1 MTEALFSTSNL
12 RKTRLTTERSIDPGK
27 IHKRFVQSARAM
39 PEKDVVERLNFFE
52 KKVLKAL
59 HELKSGSP
67 EDILRKSGL
76 SQQVEVMNA
85 SSWLQAK
92 GLVKME
98 ENITRHYS
106 LKRPDVASKTLPEK
120 VAAEVLLAHHNG
132 RGSMADLKKS
142 GKLKDEEIS
151 IALGW
156 IRKKGWG
163 EISKDGKNTV
173 ITLTEKGKQSLNK
186 KGEDELVIERL
197 AEGPLPEKEIP
208 PELLE
213 QLRSRKDIL
222 NEKLTT
228 SRTISLTREGAEV
241 AALELKMK
249 EEVAQLTPELI
260 QTGKWRE
267 VKVRKYDVKAFAP
280 SVHGGRLHPMTM
292 LIEKCRDAFLK
303 MGFKE
308 IAGGYVES
316 AFWNMDVLFTAQD
329 HPAREMQ
336 DTFYIEKPERID
348 LSKDQKLV
356 EIIKQVHENGWKT
369 GSLGWR
375 YEWSKGEAER
385 ALLRTHT
392 TVNTVR
398 YIAQNPQIPFKVFSI
413 GRIFRNEAMDST
425 HLPEFTQIEGIV
437 CEDGANFD
445 MLCAVLKEFYRRMG
459 IAQTRLRPGYFPY
472 TEPSVEVEIMWNGQW
487 MELGGAG
494 VFRPEVTMPLGI
506 DKPVLAWGLGLER
519 LGMLLW
525 GLDDI
530 RDIYVSDMDWLK
542 KMPQI

>member
-1 MTEALFSTSNL
+1 
-12 RKTRLTTERSIDPGK
+12 
-27 IHKRFVQSARAM
+27 M
-39 PEKDVVERLNFFE
+39 PEKDVVEQLNFFE

-59 HELKSGSP
+59 HELKSASP
-67 EDILRKSGL
+67 EDILKKSGL
-76 SQQVEVMNA
+76 SQLVEVMNA

-92 GLVKME
+92 GLVKIE

-106 LKRPDVASKTLPEK
+106 LRKPEVASRPLPEK
-120 VAAEVLLAHHNG
+120 VAVEVLLKHHNG
-132 RGSMADLKKS
+132 KGSMADLKKS
-142 GKLKDEEIS
+142 GKLKDDEIS

-156 IRKKGWG
+156 IKKKGWG
-163 EISKDGKNTV
+163 DISKDGKDTV
-173 ITLTEKGKQSLNK
+173 ITLTEKGKQALQQ
-186 KGEDELVIERL
+186 KGDDEHVIGRL
-197 AEGPLPEKEIP
+197 AKGPLSEHDIP
-208 PELLE
+208 SDVLE

-222 NEKLTT
+222 NERHAT
-228 SRTISLTREGAEV
+228 SRTIALTKDGAAV
-241 AALELKMK
+241 AALDLKMK

-260 QTGKWRE
+260 QTGRWRDVE
-267 VKVRKYDVKAFAP
+267 VRKYDVKAFAP
-280 SVHGGRLHPMTM
+280 SVYGGRLHPMTM

-308 IAGGYVES
+308 IAGQYVES

-336 DTFYIEKPERID
+336 DTFYIEDPERID
-348 LSKDQKLV
+348 LSKDEKLV
-356 EIIKQVHENGWKT
+356 EIVKQVHENGWKT

-375 YEWSKGEAER
+375 YPWSRAEAER

-392 TVNTVR
+392 TVNTIR
-398 YIAQNPQIPFKVFSI
+398 YIAENPKTPFKVFSI

-459 IAQTRLRPGYFPY
+459 IQQTRLRPGYFPY
-472 TEPSVEVEIMWNGQW
+472 TEPSVEVEILWNDQW

-494 VFRPEVTMPLGI
+494 VFRPEVTMPLGV

-525 GLDDI
+525 GLKDI
-530 RDIYVSDMDWLK
+530 RDIYVSDIDWLK
-542 KMPQI
+542 KAPQV

>member
-1 MTEALFSTSNL
+1 
-12 RKTRLTTERSIDPGK
+12 
-27 IHKRFVQSARAM
+27 M
-39 PEKDVVERLNFFE
+39 PEMDVVEQLNFFE

-67 EDILRKSGL
+67 EDILKRSGL
-76 SQQVEVMNA
+76 SQLVEVMNA

-92 GLVKME
+92 GLVKIE
-98 ENITRHYS
+98 ESFTRHYT
-106 LKRPDVASKTLPEK
+106 LRKPEAASKPLPERT
-120 VAAEVLLAHHNG
+120 ATEVLLAHHHG
-132 RGSMADLKKS
+132 KGSMADLKKS
-142 GKLKDEEIS
+142 GKLRDEEIS

-156 IRKKGWG
+156 IKKKGWG
-163 EISKDGKNTV
+163 EISKDGKDTF
-173 ITLTEKGKQSLNK
+173 ITLTDRGRQALKE
-186 KGEDELVIERL
+186 KGEDEQVIEKL
-197 AEGPLPEKEIP
+197 AKGALSEKDIP
-208 PELLE
+208 AAVLE

-222 NEKLTT
+222 NERLLT
-228 SRTISLTREGAEV
+228 SRTVTLTKEGAEV
-241 AALELKMK
+241 AALDLKMK

-260 QTGKWRE
+260 QTGKWRD
-267 VKVRKYDVKAFAP
+267 VDVRKYDVKAFAP
-280 SVHGGRLHPMTM
+280 SVYGGRLHPMTM

-308 IAGGYVES
+308 IVGGYVES

-336 DTFYIEKPERID
+336 DTFYIEDPDRID
-348 LSKDQKLV
+348 LSKDEKLV
-356 EIIKQVHENGWKT
+356 EIVKQVHENGWKT

-375 YEWSKGEAER
+375 YEWSKAEAER

-392 TVNTVR
+392 TVNTIR

-437 CEDGANFD
+437 CEEGANFD

-459 IAQTRLRPGYFPY
+459 IPEMRLRPGYFPY
-472 TEPSVEVEIMWNGQW
+472 TEPSVEVEILWNGQW

-494 VFRPEVTMPLGI
+494 VFRPEVTMPLGV

-530 RDIYVSDMDWLK
+530 RDIYVSDIDWLK
-542 KMPQI
+542 KTPQI